1 MTRGIQLIEREI
13 EILRKTYEHVIKYHH
28 YTRSSEKGL
37 NEGEKAIERIKHYM
51 IELEKDKAILINIHK
66 GTL

>member
-13 EILRKTYEHVIKYHH
+13 EILRKTYEHVIKYHN

-37 NEGEKAIERIKHYM
+37 NEGEKAVDRIKKYI

>member
-13 EILRKTYEHVIKYHH
+13 ESLRKTYQHVIKYHN
-28 YTRSSEKGL
+28 YTRGSEKGL
-37 NEGEKAIERIKHYM
+37 NEGEKAIDRIKKYM
-51 IELEKDKAILINIHK
+51 IELEKDKSILINIHK